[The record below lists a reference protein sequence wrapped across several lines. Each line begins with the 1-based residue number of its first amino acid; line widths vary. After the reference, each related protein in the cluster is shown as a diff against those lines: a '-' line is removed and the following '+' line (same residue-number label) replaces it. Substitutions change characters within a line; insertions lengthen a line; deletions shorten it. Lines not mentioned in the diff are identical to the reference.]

1 METAVNKTNTRK
13 PPAYLNALVF
23 LSVLLIGA
31 DTWGVNIGGFNFRF
45 VQVILLAAGFVVLV
59 KNQYKFYF
67 SPVLMPVFGFG
78 NGEFNLF
85 RMAFVQ
91 RFYYTVFVCFL
102 RLFLRNPKFHEDFKT
117 DVLRSDRVACFAVFF
132 RTYCRI

>member
-31 DTWGVNIGGFNFRF
+31 DTWGVNVGGFNFRF

-67 SPVLMPVFGFG
+67 SPVLIAFIGLYFVSCR
-78 NGEFNLF
+78 F
-85 RMAFVQ
+85 R
-91 RFYYTVFVCFL
+91 
-102 RLFLRNPKFHEDFKT
+102 
-117 DVLRSDRVACFAVFF
+117 F
-132 RTYCRI
+132 R